1 MIVINVKHFSI
12 EAAVLER
19 VKRLLPFIHNISNIK
34 NIIRELS
41 SKHFGRPKRVKMNIT
56 KQKNVFRIYNRQF
69 ETCISF

>member
-34 NIIRELS
+34 NIIRELFC
-41 SKHFGRPKRVKMNIT
+41 KHFGRSKRIKMNIT
-56 KQKNVFRIYNRQF
+56 EQKNVFR
-69 ETCISF
+69 